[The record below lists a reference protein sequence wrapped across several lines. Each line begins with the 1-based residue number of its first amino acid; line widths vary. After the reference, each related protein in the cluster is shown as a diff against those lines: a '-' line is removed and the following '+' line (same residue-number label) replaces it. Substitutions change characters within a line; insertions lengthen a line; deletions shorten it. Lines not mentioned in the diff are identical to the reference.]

1 MKTSY
6 QVHCNGTSLQV
17 SRIGRIQLAD
27 NGLQGDARQTI
38 LLAIGQDC
46 TPYIIL
52 TTNGDDS
59 AVAWIDEDGEI
70 EMVDNVSADWFES
83 FDAIGSQEPSEW
95 IGELFAPYSEGS
107 HVAA

>member
-1 MKTSY
+1 MKTTY
-6 QVHCNGTSLQV
+6 QVHRNGTSIEV
-17 SRIGRIQLAD
+17 SRIGRIELAD
-27 NGLQGDARQTI
+27 NGLRGDARQTI

-70 EMVDNVSADWFES
+70 EMVDGVEANWFNSFSAL
-83 FDAIGSQEPSEW
+83 GSQEPGEW
-95 IGELFAPYSEGS
+95 VGELFAPYREGS
-107 HVAA
+107 PAAV